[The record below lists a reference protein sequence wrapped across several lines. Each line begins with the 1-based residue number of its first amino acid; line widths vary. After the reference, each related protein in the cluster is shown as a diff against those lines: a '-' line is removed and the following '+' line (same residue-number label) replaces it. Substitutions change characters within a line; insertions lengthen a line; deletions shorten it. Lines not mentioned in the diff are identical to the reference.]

1 MTEFLQAMLANPL
14 APPESVAERRAV
26 VEAYMAGPLA
36 DGTVEQ
42 AATLGGLAFSN
53 AGVALVH
60 AMEYPVGGAVH
71 VSHGAG
77 NGLLLPFVMRFNL
90 RARAE
95 EIAQIG
101 WRLGLTPT
109 ANAGIPE
116 MARQTITAIE
126 QLRKDIGIPTRLRDI
141 GVTEEMLARVGQI
154 TRTLHDSLRELGL
167 DKVLEKATTDIPD
180 VRERLNYVAR
190 MTEQAA
196 QRVLNATDAAI
207 PMQERIDAGA
217 DEILNGWQA
226 AFKAPFSEAN
236 YRDMATM
243 TMQCL
248 ADMRNDTSA
257 TKQQLLDIMMAQDFQ
272 DLTGQVIRKV
282 TDLAHNLEQQLVQ
295 LLIDYAPAEVK
306 RESSSG
312 LLNGLGIRR
321 VQTPPNMVGAYYDRV
336 GFRRDGSA
344 FVLDLATLG

>member
-1 MTEFLQAMLANPL
+1 LKKQEPDVDTQFASA
-14 APPESVAERRAV
+14 SVDA
-26 VEAYMAGPLA
+26 
-36 DGTVEQ
+36 
-42 AATLGGLAFSN
+42 
-53 AGVALVH
+53 
-60 AMEYPVGGAVH
+60 
-71 VSHGAG
+71 
-77 NGLLLPFVMRFNL
+77 
-90 RARAE
+90 
-95 EIAQIG
+95 
-101 WRLGLTPT
+101 T
-109 ANAGIPE
+109 ANIAVGAE
-116 MARQTITAIE
+116 KNE
-126 QLRKDIGIPTRLRDI
+126 HD
-141 GVTEEMLARVGQI
+141 EMLVRVGQI
-154 TRTLHDSLRELGL
+154 TRTLHDSLRELGF
-167 DKVLEKATTDIPD
+167 DKVLEKATADIPD

-282 TDLAHNLEQQLVQ
+282 TDLAHGMEQQLVQ

-306 RESSSG
+306 RETNSS
-312 LLNGLGIRR
+312 LLNGPQINPANKSDVVADQGQVDDLLDSLG
-321 VQTPPNMVGAYYDRV
+321 
-336 GFRRDGSA
+336 F
-344 FVLDLATLG
+344 

>member
-1 MTEFLQAMLANPL
+1 MDTQFASA
-14 APPESVAERRAV
+14 AV
-26 VEAYMAGPLA
+26 DA
-36 DGTVEQ
+36 
-42 AATLGGLAFSN
+42 
-53 AGVALVH
+53 
-60 AMEYPVGGAVH
+60 
-71 VSHGAG
+71 
-77 NGLLLPFVMRFNL
+77 
-90 RARAE
+90 
-95 EIAQIG
+95 
-101 WRLGLTPT
+101 T
-109 ANAGIPE
+109 ANIAVGAE
-116 MARQTITAIE
+116 KNE
-126 QLRKDIGIPTRLRDI
+126 HD
-141 GVTEEMLARVGQI
+141 EMLGRVGQI
-154 TRTLHDSLRELGL
+154 TRTLHDSLRELGF
-167 DKVLEKATTDIPD
+167 DKVLEKATADIPD

-282 TDLAHNLEQQLVQ
+282 TDLAHGMEQQLVQ

-306 RESSSG
+306 RESNSG
-312 LLNGLGIRR
+312 LLNGPQINPEKKNDVVADQGQVDDLLDSLG
-321 VQTPPNMVGAYYDRV
+321 
-336 GFRRDGSA
+336 F
-344 FVLDLATLG
+344 